1 MEGMCTDSTPAVT
14 PKVSGRRTKLKPYT
28 RSQPNRFCRLFAKA
42 GDEAAASTEALVGL
56 ARSTNGRETPIPMS
70 VRHGEPIGAAY
81 TYFGQFIDHDLI
93 RDTTTFTHA
102 GLIEPE
108 ETENHRTPWLDLDSL
123 YGGGPWSEED
133 ENLYADDG
141 VSFRLGDTTVNGE
154 FFDVPLHDG
163 LPQLAD
169 VRNNENI
176 IVRQIHAI
184 FLKLHNLAVQE
195 LAEMKLPAAVLFQKA
210 EERVR
215 WQYQWLVRHDYLR
228 QICQPGIYR
237 DIIEEG
243 QRRIDWCDSF
253 SIPVEF
259 SQAAFRFGH
268 SMVRESYIL
277 GREPSRE
284 TVQLH
289 EMFCLG
295 QRGAL
300 ESRFAV
306 DWRRSLVGPNTSMR
320 IDTRIVPPLFTL
332 PPDAIHMFVSTP
344 TPHGPYEL
352 AVRTVLRG
360 KAMKLPTG
368 QEACGVICPEAM
380 IFDRGGPITDGYDPW
395 FTLRRLGLN
404 ESTPLWYYI
413 LLEAELQENG
423 LKLGTLGSRLVAE
436 VIEGSLRAD
445 PGSFLSVC
453 GEKWTPPP
461 WRSAD
466 GTHIIVNDL
475 FDLAHLVGLLPTTR

>member
-1 MEGMCTDSTPAVT
+1 
-14 PKVSGRRTKLKPYT
+14 
-28 RSQPNRFCRLFAKA
+28 
-42 GDEAAASTEALVGL
+42 
-56 ARSTNGRETPIPMS
+56 MS

-102 GLIEPE
+102 GLTEPE

-123 YGGGPWSEED
+123 YGGGPSSD
-133 ENLYADDG
+133 LDGKLYAEDG
-141 VSFRLGDTTVNGE
+141 ASFRLGDTTVNGAS
-154 FFDVPLHDG
+154 FDVPLRDG

-176 IVRQIHAI
+176 IIRQIHAI
-184 FLKLHNLAVQE
+184 FLKLHNLAVRE
-195 LAEMKLPAAVLFQKA
+195 LGEMNLPAEVVFAKA
-210 EERVR
+210 QERVR

-228 QICQPGIYR
+228 QICQPGVYR
-237 DIIEEG
+237 DVIQEG
-243 QRRIDWCDSF
+243 RQLIDWCDVF

-277 GREPSRE
+277 GYEPSRE

-300 ESRFAV
+300 EPRFAV
-306 DWRRSLVGPNTSMR
+306 DWRRFLAGPDTSMR
-320 IDTRIVPPLFTL
+320 IDTLIVPPLFTL

-344 TPHGPYEL
+344 KPHGPYEL

-360 KAMKLPTG
+360 KAIKLPTG
-368 QEACGVICPEAM
+368 QEACRVICPEA
-380 IFDRGGPITDGYDPW
+380 IISDPGGPIADGYDPW
-395 FTLRRLGLN
+395 FNLRRFGLT

-423 LKLGTLGSRLVAE
+423 LKLGTVGSRLVAE
-436 VIEGSLRAD
+436 VIEGCLRAD

-453 GEKWTPPP
+453 GEKWIPPP
-461 WRSAD
+461 WTNAD
-466 GTHIIVNDL
+466 GMHMTVTDF
-475 FDLAHLVGLLPTTR
+475 FDLVQLVGLSPTTR